1 MDTIVDFISNVIL
14 AFKMV
19 SGTETGSI
27 LTWIGSILII
37 ALPLGIFIL
46 SIVYLFTSRLD
57 KPQVTR
63 QQQIETL
70 RKRVDRIGTQFEKR
84 ALRKFKHY
92 SQFEKTV
99 KLADHPWGL
108 SAKEW
113 VVVMTSTALLML
125 LLVILQFLFDLMV
138 SKAPSF
144 PLFSLFFWPGVS
156 VFIMRS
162 YIKSKAKKRGKIIQ
176 YDFMRAFNRLGDL
189 EKETSHR
196 MIEISLAGTRI
207 LKHYTPR
214 IDVFKN
220 NPKEAMEKFADDIG
234 TDEATLFK
242 NTVLYIMNNP
252 QNKSAQIIRA
262 EMGIQKARA
271 ADEQKDLKVLD
282 TGFNLLL
289 FGPFIVNVGM
299 LILPWYQ
306 FFKQQIGKLIGY

>member
-1 MDTIVDFISNVIL
+1 MDTIVDFISNGIL
-14 AFKMV
+14 AFKTV
-19 SGTETGSI
+19 TGTETGS
-27 LTWIGSILII
+27 LLVKIGSILAI
-37 ALPLGIFIL
+37 AVPLSIFIL
-46 SIVYLFTSRLD
+46 SIVYLFNSRLE
-57 KPQVTR
+57 KPQLTKR
-63 QQQIETL
+63 QQIETL
-70 RKRVDRIGTQFEKR
+70 RRRVDRIGTQFENR

-113 VVVMTSTALLML
+113 VVVMTSTAILML
-125 LLVILQFLFDLMV
+125 FIVILQFLFDLMV
-138 SKAPSF
+138 TKTPSF
-144 PLFSLFFWPGVS
+144 PLFSLFFWPGIS
-156 VFIMRS
+156 VFIMS
-162 YIKSKAKKRGKIIQ
+162 TYIKSKAKKRGKIIQ

-196 MIEISLAGTRI
+196 MIEIALAGTRI
-207 LKHYTPR
+207 LKKYTPR

-234 TDEATLFK
+234 TDEAILFK

-252 QNKSAQIIRA
+252 QNKEAQILRA
-262 EMGIQKARA
+262 ELGIQKARS

-282 TGFNLLL
+282 TGFNMLL
-289 FGPFIVNVGM
+289 FGPFTVAAGA

-306 FFKQQIGKLIGY
+306 FFKQQIGQFIGF